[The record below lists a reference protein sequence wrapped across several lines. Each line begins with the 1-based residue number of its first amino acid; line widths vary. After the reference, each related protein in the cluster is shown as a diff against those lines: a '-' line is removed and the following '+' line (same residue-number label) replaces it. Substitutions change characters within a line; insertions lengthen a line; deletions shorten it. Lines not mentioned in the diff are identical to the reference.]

1 MNVFNTIAILVALP
15 GAVLAVVELIDR
27 RKKPRR

>member
-1 MNVFNTIAILVALP
+1 MDTLNAIAVLVALP

-27 RKKPRR
+27 FKTRQ